1 MYAMKTSS
9 NHSRPQHG
17 STPAQDLVSVATVL
31 EGLDALP
38 TEERQDRLRR
48 VIATL
53 RGVADEIGGLVR
65 PEVTE
70 TPMPGQDYRCLAEE
84 ACDGVEDAWETAP
97 VVEASSPEEAAGL
110 AITDRLPEIG
120 LAHFETDTFGE
131 AIIFVKGVTGRAH
144 SFRVEYLCLPHVL
157 KVEDMTTSFAR

>member
-70 TPMPGQDYRCLAEE
+70 TSLPGQDYRCLAEE

-131 AIIFVKGVTGRAH
+131 AVIFVKGVTDRVH
-144 SFRVEYLCLPHVL
+144 SFRVEYLCLPHIL